1 MKKIFL
7 ILLLAAGVVSCSD
20 DLSSVNVDTKSP
32 TEVPADVL
40 FSNATKNLFD
50 QMVSTNVNRGIF
62 KMVAQYWTETTYTDE
77 ANYDLIGR
85 DINGAQWI
93 ILYRDVLKD
102 LKEAEMILNE
112 NPDPTLSEANIQ
124 NRLAMIEVLQVF
136 TWHVLVDTFGDI
148 PYTEALDLEN
158 STPVYDDDAAIYAD
172 LVVRLNGAIDQLEA
186 GAGGFGGGADYIY
199 DGDAAKWSKFA
210 NSLKL
215 RLALRYAN
223 VDDTKAATM
232 ATEAIAAGVFESQD
246 DNATI
251 QYQASAPNT
260 NPIWT
265 DLVQSGRKDFV
276 AANTIVDV
284 MNELDDPRRDD
295 YFAQNLG
302 EGVYKGGT
310 YGANGNTQGNSTI
323 FGEIFTDPTLEG
335 VILDYAEVEFL
346 IAEAAARGYITEDAE
361 THYNEAVTA
370 SIIYWGGTE
379 AEADAYL
386 AQHEVAWDE
395 SMWLE
400 RIGIQ
405 KWIALYNRGFE
416 AWSTWRKLDVPE
428 LPNAAQSG
436 LPVPLRFTYPTTE
449 ATLNGDNLAA
459 AASAMG
465 GDTQQTRVFWDL
477 D

>member
-1 MKKIFL
+1 MKKIIF
-7 ILLLAAGVVSCSD
+7 ILFMAATVFACSD
-20 DLSSVNVDTKSP
+20 DLSDVNVDTKAP
-32 TEVPADVL
+32 TEVTAEVL

-50 QMVSTNVNRGIF
+50 QMVNTNVNTNIF
-62 KMVAQYWTETTYTDE
+62 RLVAQYWTETTYTDE

-102 LKEAEMILNE
+102 LKEAEMILND
-112 NPDPTLSEANIQ
+112 NQDPNLSEEVIQ
-124 NRLAMIEVLQVF
+124 NRLAMIEILQVF

-172 LVVRLNGAIDQLEA
+172 LVVRLNNAISQLQP
-186 GAGGFGGGADYIY
+186 GVGGFDGGADYIY
-199 DGDAAKWSKFA
+199 DGDASQWSKFA

-215 RLALRYAN
+215 RLALRYAE
-223 VDDTKAATM
+223 VDDAKAATM
-232 ATEAIAAGVFESQD
+232 ASEAIAAGVFESHD
-246 DNATI
+246 DDAAI
-251 QYQASAPNT
+251 EYLASAPNT
-260 NPIWT
+260 NPLWE
-265 DLVQSGRKDFV
+265 DLVQSGRADFV

-295 YFAQNLG
+295 YFAENLG
-302 EGVYKGGT
+302 EGVYDGGT
-310 YGANGNTQGNSTI
+310 YGAQGNTQGNSTI
-323 FGEIFTDPTLEG
+323 YSELFEDPTLEG
-335 VILDYAEVEFL
+335 VILGYSEVEFL

-361 THYNEAVTA
+361 AHYEEAITS
-370 SIIYWGGTE
+370 SILYWGGTVEE
-379 AEADAYL
+379 ANEYL
-386 AQHEVAWDE
+386 SQPEVAWDE
-395 SMWLE
+395 SIWEQRLGM
-400 RIGIQ
+400 Q

-428 LPNAAQSG
+428 LPNAAQSD

-449 ATLNGDNLAA
+449 ATLNGANMEA

-465 GDTQQTRVFWDL
+465 GDEQQTRIFWDTE
-477 D
+477 

>member
-386 AQHEVAWDE
+386 AQPEVAWDE

>member
-1 MKKIFL
+1 MKKIIF
-7 ILLLAAGVVSCSD
+7 ILFMAATVFACSD
-20 DLSSVNVDTKSP
+20 DLSEVNVDTKNP

-50 QMVSTNVNRGIF
+50 QMVNTNVNTNIF
-62 KMVAQYWTETTYTDE
+62 RLVAQYWTETTYTDE
-77 ANYDLIGR
+77 ANYDLVGR
-85 DINGAQWI
+85 NINGSQWI

-102 LKEAEMILNE
+102 LKEADMILTE
-112 NPDPTLSEANIQ
+112 NPDPTLTEANLQ
-124 NRLAMIEVLQVF
+124 NRKAMIEILQVF

-148 PYTEALDLEN
+148 PYTEALNADD

-172 LVVRLNGAIDQLEA
+172 LVVRLNAAISQLEA

-199 DGDAAKWSKFA
+199 NGDAAQWSKFA

-223 VDDTKAATM
+223 VDDAKAATM
-232 ATEAIAAGVFESQD
+232 ATEAIAAGVFESHAD
-246 DNATI
+246 DATI
-251 QYQASAPNT
+251 QYLASAPNT
-260 NPIWT
+260 NPLWE
-265 DLVQSGRKDFV
+265 DLVQSGRADFV
-276 AANTIVDV
+276 AAHTIVDV
-284 MNELDDPRRDD
+284 MNELDDPRRND

-302 EGVYKGGT
+302 EGVYEGGT

-323 FGEIFTDPTLEG
+323 YSEIFEDPTLEG
-335 VILDYAEVEFL
+335 VILDYTEVEFL

-361 THYNEAVTA
+361 AHYNEAITS
-370 SIIYWGGTE
+370 SILYWGGTE
-379 AEADAYL
+379 EEANEYL
-386 AQHEVAWDE
+386 AQPEVAWDE
-395 SMWLE
+395 TVWVQRLGM
-400 RIGIQ
+400 Q

-449 ATLNGDNLAA
+449 ATLNGENLAA
-459 AASAMG
+459 AISAMG
-465 GDTQQTRVFWDL
+465 GDELQTRIFWDL

>member
-7 ILLLAAGVVSCSD
+7 ILLMAAGVMACSD
-20 DLSSVNVDTKSP
+20 DLSDVNVDTKSP

-50 QMVSTNVNRGIF
+50 QMVNTNVNTNIF

-85 DINGAQWI
+85 NINGAHWI

-102 LKEAEMILNE
+102 LDEAEMILTE
-112 NPDPTLSEANIQ
+112 NPDPTLTEANIQ

-172 LVVRLNGAIDQLEA
+172 LVVRLNSAISQLEA

-199 DGDAAKWSKFA
+199 NGDAAKWSKFA

-215 RLALRYAN
+215 RLALRYAD
-223 VDDTKAATM
+223 VDDSKAATM
-232 ATEAIAAGVFESQD
+232 ASEAIAAGVFESHA

-260 NPIWT
+260 NPIWE
-265 DLVQSGRKDFV
+265 DLVQSGRADFV
-276 AANTIVDV
+276 AAHTIVDK
-284 MNELDDPRRDD
+284 MNELEDPRRDD
-295 YFAQNLG
+295 YFAQNMG
-302 EGVYKGGT
+302 EGVYEGGT
-310 YGANGNTQGNSTI
+310 YGANGNTQSNSTI
-323 FGEIFTDPTLEG
+323 YSELFEDPTLEG
-335 VILDYAEVEFL
+335 VILDYTEVEFL
-346 IAEAAARGYITEDAE
+346 IAEAAARGYIGEDAE
-361 THYNEAVTA
+361 THYNEAVTS
-370 SIIYWGGTE
+370 SILYWGGTE
-379 AEADAYL
+379 AEANEYL
-386 AQHEVAWDE
+386 SQPDVAWDD
-395 SMWLE
+395 SQWLE
-400 RIGIQ
+400 RIGVQ

-416 AWSTWRKLDVPE
+416 AWSNWRRLDVPE
-428 LPNAAQSG
+428 LPNAEQSG

-449 ATLNGDNLAA
+449 ATLNGANLSA
-459 AASAMG
+459 AASAIG
-465 GDTQQTRVFWDL
+465 GDEQQTPVFWDVN
-477 D
+477 